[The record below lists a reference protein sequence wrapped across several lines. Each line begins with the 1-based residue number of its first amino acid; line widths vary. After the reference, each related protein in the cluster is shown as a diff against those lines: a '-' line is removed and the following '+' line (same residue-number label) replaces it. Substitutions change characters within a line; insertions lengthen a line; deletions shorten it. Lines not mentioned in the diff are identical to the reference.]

1 MPKLTKPQIAIL
13 QKNPAKFTFDPANL
27 KKLATP
33 ADRSALAG
41 EIAQAIGRN
50 KSDVLAKLNQAARVS
65 IVTID
70 W

>member
-1 MPKLTKPQIAIL
+1 MPKLTKAQIDVL
-13 QKNPAKFTFDPANL
+13 RKNPAKFTFDAANI

-33 ADRSALAG
+33 EDRSALAG

-50 KSDVLAKLNQAARVS
+50 KSDVLAKLNQAARVT